1 MTVVEAKTN
10 ESDQSC
16 VDVVCDC
23 NTMWSI
29 VQQMAT
35 SRLSEQTGPFKHRL
49 IKNYA
54 VRARRIA
61 ATYARFYLEQEDGGN
76 PVRKGRFYWMALGA
90 FASKTVA
97 CTLESWQVRTQA
109 YVLSERTKEGLG
121 KGNFWLFCDISGW
134 HWYYSKFQ
142 GSFDQC
148 ISSRNTNSYVPA
160 LKAEVAKLPWSQEA
174 LPKIKYLKV
183 SAEILSAFRK
193 VKEYELAG
201 TRKAKDGLQ
210 MAHLLD
216 VANHE
221 QGVILQPLIYDDND
235 FSFWVKAQRFPVI
248 SSISP
253 GLELVFNHAC
263 QIEEAEHKSVA
274 PGNTKLEDFSSRMA
288 WIKSAAGQ
296 FDKLMKKKAP
306 YMEAQLRTMASWAN
320 LPDK

>member
-1 MTVVEAKTN
+1 MSVVEAKTN
-10 ESDQSC
+10 EKGQSC
-16 VDVVCDC
+16 VDAVCDC

-35 SRLSEQTGPFKHRL
+35 SRLSDHTGPFKHRL

-76 PVRKGRFYWMALGA
+76 PRRKGRFYWMALGA

-109 YVLSERTKEGLG
+109 YVVSERTKEGLG

-148 ISSRNTNSYVPA
+148 INSRNTNSYVPA
-160 LKAEVAKLPWSQEA
+160 LKAEVAKLPWSKEA
-174 LPKIKYLKV
+174 LPKIKYLQV
-183 SAEILSAFRK
+183 STEILSAFRK
-193 VKEYELAG
+193 VKAYELAG
-201 TRKAKDGLQ
+201 TRKAKDALQ
-210 MAHLLD
+210 MGHLLD

-221 QGVILQPLIYDDND
+221 QGVILQPLIYDDKD
-235 FSFWVKAQRFPVI
+235 FSFWVELQRNWLVRRA
-248 SSISP
+248 SP
-253 GLELVFNHAC
+253 DLELVFSHAC
-263 QIEEAEHKSVA
+263 QTKEPDHKSVA
-274 PGNTKLEDFSSRMA
+274 PSETHLESFASRMA

-296 FDKLMKKKAP
+296 FDKLMKKKEA
-306 YMEAQLRTMASWAN
+306 YMEAQLRTMAGWVN
-320 LPDK
+320 QPDQ

>member
-10 ESDQSC
+10 EKERSC
-16 VDVVCDC
+16 VDAICDC
-23 NTMWSI
+23 NTMWSF
-29 VQQMAT
+29 VQEMAT
-35 SRLSEQTGPFKHRL
+35 ARLSEQTGPFKHRL
-49 IKNYA
+49 IESYA

-76 PVRKGRFYWMALGA
+76 PGRKGRFYWMALGA

-97 CTLESWQVRTQA
+97 CTLESWQVRAQA
-109 YVLSERTKEGLG
+109 YFMSERTKEGLG

-148 ISSRNTNSYVPA
+148 ISSRDTNNYVPA
-160 LKAEVAKLPWSQEA
+160 LKATVAKLPWSQEA

-193 VKEYELAG
+193 VKEYELAS
-201 TRKAKDGLQ
+201 TRKAKDSLQ

-221 QGVILQPLIYDDND
+221 QGVILQPLIYDDKD
-235 FSFWVKAQRFPVI
+235 FSFWVEAQRFPVI

-263 QIEEAEHKSVA
+263 QIDDAEHKSVA
-274 PGNTKLEDFSSRMA
+274 PSETKLESFSSRMA

-296 FDKLMKKKAP
+296 FDKLMKKKES
-306 YMEAQLRTMASWAN
+306 YMETQLRTMAGWAC
-320 LPDK
+320 LPDQ